1 MRHYLPFAP
10 PGASV
15 GLFGG
20 SFDPAHA
27 GHLALSRTAL
37 RVLRLDRLW
46 WLISPGNPLK
56 PHGPAPLDQRLAR
69 AQALL
74 AGHPRARATKVER
87 HLGTR
92 YTADTL
98 AHLQRLY
105 PDRRL
110 VWLMGA
116 DGLRDLH
123 RWHDWRRIME
133 TVPIAV
139 FARPGQRLAALGSVA
154 ARSYAEARLPA
165 RLAPGLARRRAPC
178 WSFIDMPMVDV
189 SSTQLRRAGQTGRIL
204 SPGT

>member
-1 MRHYLPFAP
+1 MRHRLPFAP

-27 GHLALSRTAL
+27 GHLALSRAAM
-37 RVLRLDRLW
+37 RRLRLDRIW
-46 WLISPGNPLK
+46 WLVSPGNPLK
-56 PHGPAPLDQRLAR
+56 PHGPAALDRRLAR

-74 AGHPRARATKVER
+74 DGHPRVQATDIEQQ
-87 HLGTR
+87 LGTR

-98 AHLQRLY
+98 VRLRRLY
-105 PDRRL
+105 PHLRP

-123 RWHDWRRIME
+123 RWQDWRSIIE
-133 TVPIAV
+133 SVPIAV

-154 ARSYAEARLPA
+154 ARSYAGARLPA
-165 RLAPGLARRRAPC
+165 RLAPTLAQRRAPRWC
-178 WSFIDMPMVDV
+178 FIDMPMVPI
-189 SSTQLRRAGQTGRIL
+189 SSTELRRTGQESDRL
-204 SPGT
+204 SPHR